1 MPGQSSHSRA
11 ARLRTLIVDH
21 DHATRA
27 QLERLLCRHQEVELV
42 AACATARAAAE
53 AMKRR
58 RPDLVFLDPGRP
70 EEGGLEVFDVLRGRR
85 RPAVVLMA
93 AAGAPLPGAAEVH
106 EVDRLVKP
114 CDRVALQD
122 ALARVVSHLAAD
134 GRSAGT
140 SPLDRFSGGE
150 RVAGPP
156 PLSRLPIEGAGRIQ
170 FLDLAAIDYIRAE
183 GKYARIHVGSRTHLV
198 RGTLT
203 LLQERLDPRTFL
215 RVHRSLIVRLDRIR
229 EVEILRHGELRLFLS
244 TGDSLISGRTYRDQ
258 LRLTLGL
265 PT

>member
-93 AAGAPLPGAAEVH
+93 AAGAPLPGAEEVH

-114 CDRVALQD
+114 CDRVALQA
-122 ALARVVSHLAAD
+122 ALARVVS
-134 GRSAGT
+134 
-140 SPLDRFSGGE
+140 
-150 RVAGPP
+150 
-156 PLSRLPIEGAGRIQ
+156 
-170 FLDLAAIDYIRAE
+170 
-183 GKYARIHVGSRTHLV
+183 
-198 RGTLT
+198 
-203 LLQERLDPRTFL
+203 
-215 RVHRSLIVRLDRIR
+215 
-229 EVEILRHGELRLFLS
+229 
-244 TGDSLISGRTYRDQ
+244 
-258 LRLTLGL
+258 
-265 PT
+265 